1 MEFEGIN
8 LGFLWHDI
16 NEKILDAPNPFD
28 EKWRDDKIKYRR
40 FNKTGPLEKV
50 LQLLIIAYKDDSP
63 RDFFTLSK
71 DIESA
76 GKAIYK
82 DNQVI
87 QLKDHLARTDIEKFT
102 DTVKDQNGLDI
113 YVERFFEF
121 TGSHN
126 FTDMVEK
133 TLKGKVFTKSLQ
145 GSKTIFKVSDSPIDS
160 IELTPKSFKLKINDQ
175 IYKYKY

>member
-16 NEKILDAPNPFD
+16 NDKILDAPNPFD
-28 EKWRDDKIKYRR
+28 EKWRDDKVKYGK
-40 FNKTGPLEKV
+40 FNKTGTLEKV

-63 RDFFTLSK
+63 RVRFTLSK

-87 QLKDHLARTDIEKFT
+87 QLRDHLARTDIEKFT
-102 DTVKDQNGLDI
+102 RTIKDQNGINI
-113 YVERFFEF
+113 YVEHFFEF

-126 FTDMVEK
+126 FTGMVEK
-133 TLKGKVFTKSLQ
+133 TLKGKVVTKSIQ
-145 GSKTIFKVSDSPIDS
+145 GSKTIFKVNDSPIDS

>member
-16 NEKILDAPNPFD
+16 NDKILDAPNPFD
-28 EKWRDDKIKYRR
+28 EKWRDDKIKYRH
-40 FNKTGPLEKV
+40 FNKTGPIEKV

-63 RDFFTLSK
+63 RDFFY
-71 DIESA
+71 I
-76 GKAIYK
+76 GKNGDAIYK
-82 DNQVI
+82 DNKTV
-87 QLKDHLARTDIEKFT
+87 QLKEHLIRTDIEKIT
-102 DTVKDQNGLDI
+102 ETKKDQNGLEI

-121 TGSHN
+121 TGTHN
-126 FTDMVEK
+126 FTNMVEK
-133 TLKGKVFTKSLQ
+133 TLKGKVFTKSLE
-145 GSKTIFKVSDSPIDS
+145 GSKTIFKVNDSPIDS